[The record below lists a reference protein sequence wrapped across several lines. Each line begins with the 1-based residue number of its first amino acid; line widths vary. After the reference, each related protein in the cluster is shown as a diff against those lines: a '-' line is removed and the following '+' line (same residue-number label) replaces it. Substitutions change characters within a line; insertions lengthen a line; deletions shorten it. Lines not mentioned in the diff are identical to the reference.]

1 MSARTSSTATAGTPG
16 DSSNLTQRK
25 ATPTKAEFF
34 QQGNNGGLMPY
45 VAATHEERYSILDRR
60 LAGERKTLGL
70 GLLKTLGL
78 ITVALWIALPIF
90 CESTSYGG
98 IKSESELVS

>member
-1 MSARTSSTATAGTPG
+1 
-16 DSSNLTQRK
+16 
-25 ATPTKAEFF
+25 
-34 QQGNNGGLMPY
+34 MPY

-60 LAGERKTLGL
+60 LAKERKTLGL

-90 CESTSYGG
+90 CEFGSTSQR
-98 IKSESELVS
+98 